1 MFENINNIR
10 NINIALIIIIILL
23 LKFMNKSFETLYKN
37 IDICFLFIDK
47 QLDLQE
53 LSELYILTGKK
64 SYLDKFNNILDAS
77 NGNISWNSLKSQGIM
92 FSENKINHE
101 NILKQ
106 LELRDEEN
114 ELYKKISKQE
124 KDILWSEIQSINWY
138 QGLFDKDDVG
148 KKEFYSENYDGKFI
162 IFKEKTAED
171 KKKALENLLTPEKIE
186 LSKSL
191 DENLRNF
198 RDIVVNRQY
207 KKFNYVKNILS
218 FILILFIAINILYFS
233 KVNGNSEWFPILKTS
248 MLFLSFSV
256 SYLGFSNI
264 NSKELRYN
272 SYIMSRIVKIIRDRL
287 TFYTRKYV
295 LTGDKKY
302 FDEYWKIVN
311 VQNGKEKWE
320 YLNNL
325 KSSINLKT
333 EDSLE
338 NLYKILSGFTD
349 VELATLKQAQNDSDS
364 LIWNDNQ
371 AFNWKNKNWD
381 IDNDGKNTFNNSET
395 KKFVKFSGTEKD
407 SNSPKNMEQMSNDI
421 VYSDEY
427 ITLKDRIE
435 QYLDKAILNI
445 NKRISTSEILTNKI
459 FILFLFFYVISFI
472 TTELISTKQK

>member
-10 NINIALIIIIILL
+10 NINIVLIIIIILL
-23 LKFMNKSFETLYKN
+23 LKLMNKNFDKLYKN
-37 IDICFLFIDK
+37 MDICFLFIDK
-47 QLDLQE
+47 QIELQE
-53 LSELYILTGKK
+53 LCELYILTGKK
-64 SYLDKFNNILDAS
+64 SYLDKFNNILEACR
-77 NGNISWNSLKSQGIM
+77 GNISWNSLKSQGIM
-92 FSENKINHE
+92 FSENKINCK

-106 LELRDEEN
+106 LELTDEEN
-114 ELYKKISKQE
+114 NLYEKIIKQQ

-138 QGLFDKDDVG
+138 QGLFDKDDIG

-162 IFKEKTAED
+162 VFKEKSTED

-198 RDIVVNRQY
+198 RDIVVNRRY
-207 KKFNYVKNILS
+207 SRFNYIKNILS
-218 FILILFIAINILYFS
+218 IFLILFFVNNILYFS
-233 KVNGNSEWFPILKTS
+233 KVNGNSDWFPIIKTI
-248 MLFLSFSV
+248 MLLLSFVV

-272 SYIMSRIVKIIRDRL
+272 SYILSRIVKIIRDRL
-287 TFYTRKYV
+287 TFCVRKYV

-311 VQNGKEKWE
+311 VQNGSEHWR

-325 KSSINLKT
+325 KSSINLDA
-333 EDSLE
+333 EDSLD
-338 NLYKILSGFTD
+338 NLYSILSGFTD
-349 VELATLKQAQNDSDS
+349 KELDVLKQAKNDSDS
-364 LIWNDNQ
+364 LIWNDIQ

-381 IDNDGKNTFNNSET
+381 VDNDARNTFNNSEN

-407 SNSPKNMEQMSNDI
+407 PESPKNMEQMSNDI

-427 ITLKDRIE
+427 IAFKDRIE
-435 QYLDKAILNI
+435 QYLIRAIINI

-459 FILFLFFYVISFI
+459 FILFLFFYIIFFIS
-472 TTELISTKQK
+472 TEWISTKQK